1 MVIKYIWGY
10 FFMSSFIFHYISDSR
25 KFLAVIFILANWFY
39 FLSIQ
44 QILNNNLRLHS
55 KRADLLVIKI
65 INWKCLK
72 KKETSEFFFMI
83 SKSRDRLLIFICEN
97 RLHCFLSKKTIGSVS
112 MNYLLWQQ
120 KKKNKKI
127 KNKKRNVKKIK
138 NRKTIILLFT
148 RNVEIS
154 RSNHFMFLERPFLT
168 FSTIWI
174 CLMNMNS
181 FMVIKS
187 QVNFV

>member
-97 RLHCFLSKKTIGSVS
+97 RLHCFLSK
-112 MNYLLWQQ
+112 
-120 KKKNKKI
+120 
-127 KNKKRNVKKIK
+127 IK